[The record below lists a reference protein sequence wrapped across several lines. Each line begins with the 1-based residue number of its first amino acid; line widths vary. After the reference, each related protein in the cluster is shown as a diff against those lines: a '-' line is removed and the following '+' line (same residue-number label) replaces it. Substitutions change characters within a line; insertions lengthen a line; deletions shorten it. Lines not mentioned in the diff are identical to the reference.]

1 MFNGL
6 YYNPA
11 YAGADNTTR
20 FSTTQRTQYY
30 GYTPTNPRDNIGAQN
45 TQLLTF
51 SMPMST
57 LFQSMKNMGVGIHIA
72 NDKIGPVK
80 STEFQASY
88 SYHIN
93 IGESKLSFGFRYG
106 TFFRSL
112 NYDILVP
119 FEKESTIPTGSIKDN
134 NFDLGL
140 GAWYTASNFY
150 AGISMA
156 RLNQATFNLGAKNTY
171 QLRRTTYLTGGY
183 TLDINENIKVTPSVL
198 ITTDFKDVSKFDI
211 GGLATYQNVYFA
223 GLNFRSGV
231 ASYNNLA
238 SGNVT
243 KYTVSDLGI
252 IAGLYFLKDN
262 AMRVAYSFDAVLP
275 NADALAPTSH
285 EISLS
290 YILPVI
296 TRTPRIQM
304 RTPRYRK

>member
-51 SMPMST
+51 SMPIQKIKSG
-57 LFQSMKNMGVGIHIA
+57 FGVHIA

-80 STEFQASY
+80 SSEVQLNFSH
-88 SYHIN
+88 HIN
-93 IGESKLSFGFRYG
+93 LGEGKLSIGLRGGYFA
-106 TFFRSL
+106 RSL